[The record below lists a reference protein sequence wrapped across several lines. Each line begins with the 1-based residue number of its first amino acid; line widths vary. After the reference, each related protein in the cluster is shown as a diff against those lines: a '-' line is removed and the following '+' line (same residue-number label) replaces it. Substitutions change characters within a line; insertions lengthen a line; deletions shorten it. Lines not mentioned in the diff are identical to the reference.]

1 MLDMIVDR
9 KVQLLINTPT
19 SKGKNTDEGRIR
31 AGATIHNVP
40 IVTTI
45 TGARAAVAAIRAL
58 RQGDWDVRA
67 LQDYFPKYA
76 K

>member
-1 MLDMIVDR
+1 MLDMIVAR
-9 KVQLLINTPT
+9 TVQLLINTPT
-19 SKGKNTDEGRIR
+19 SKGKYTDEGRIR
-31 AGATIHNVP
+31 AAATIHNVP

-45 TGARAAVAAIRAL
+45 TGARAAVAAIRSL
-58 RQGDWDVRA
+58 RKGPWDVRA